1 MLLDNTKNGF
11 ILKSNFELKKAY
23 ILFKVISSRT
33 LTNLGKNLLELSLKL
48 KLPVLFIVRATVFRQ
63 FCSGENL
70 QESYETVKK
79 LNKKN
84 VKSYLHYSV
93 EGLEN
98 EKTYDNSL
106 NEVVKS
112 IEFAASKDI
121 LDYTVF
127 KPTAVASSVIL
138 NKVSEEK
145 ELSSFEKGLYIRIVD
160 RFDIICKT
168 AFENQIKILVDA
180 EESWLQDAID
190 DIVLKMMIK
199 YNTDNTIVYNTSQMY
214 RHDRLKYLKE
224 LKKKSIENNFQIGI
238 KLVRGAYI
246 EKENR
251 RAKKYNYKSP
261 ICESKHATDTNF
273 NEGANFILSNLDNF
287 SLFCGSHNEKSIYNI
302 LDIMRESK
310 MENNNPKIWFGQ
322 LYGMSDNISFNLAE
336 EGYNV
341 IKYLPFGPI
350 KEVIPYLIRRAEE
363 NTSVKG
369 QTSRE
374 LAVSYTHL
382 TLPTKRI
389 V

>member
-23 ILFKVISSRT
+23 FLFKVISSRT
-33 LTNLGKNLLELSLKL
+33 LTKFGKNILELSLKL

-70 QESYETVKK
+70 QESFKTVKK
-79 LNKKN
+79 LNDKN

-98 EKTYDNSL
+98 EKTYDDSL
-106 NEVVKS
+106 KEVIRS
-112 IEFAASKDI
+112 IEFAASKNI
-121 LDYTVF
+121 LAFTVF
-127 KPTAVASSVIL
+127 KPTAIASSDIL
-138 NKVSEEK
+138 NKVTEEK
-145 ELSSFEKGLYIRIVD
+145 ELSDFEKGLYDRIVD

-180 EESWLQDAID
+180 EESWFQGAID
-190 DIVLKMMIK
+190 DIVLNMMIK
-199 YNTDNTIVYNTSQMY
+199 YNKQSTIVFNTSQMY
-214 RHDRLKYLKE
+214 RHDRLKYLNE
-224 LKKKSIENNFQIGI
+224 LKKLSIENSFHVGV

-246 EKENR
+246 EKENK
-251 RAKKYNYKSP
+251 RAKKHNYKSP
-261 ICESKHATDTNF
+261 ICESKDATDVNF
-273 NEGANFILSNLDNF
+273 NEGAKFILSNLDNF
-287 SLFCGSHNEKSIYNI
+287 SLFCGSHNEKSIYDI
-302 LDIMRESK
+302 LDIMKKGK
-310 MENNNPKIWFGQ
+310 MQKNNPKIWFGQ

-374 LAVSYTHL
+374 LQL
-382 TLPTKRI
+382 IKRELKRRRSN
-389 V
+389 

>member
-48 KLPVLFIVRATVFRQ
+48 KLPVFFIVRATVFRQ

-138 NKVSEEK
+138 NKVTEEK

-199 YNTDNTIVYNTSQMY
+199 YNTDSTIVYNTSQMY
-214 RHDRLKYLKE
+214 RHDRLKYLRE

-246 EKENR
+246 EKENK

-302 LDIMRESK
+302 LDILKESK
-310 MENNNPKIWFGQ
+310 MQKNNPKIWFGQ

-374 LAVSYTHL
+374 LEL
-382 TLPTKRI
+382 IKKELKRRKSN
-389 V
+389 

>member
-138 NKVSEEK
+138 NKVTEEK

-199 YNTDNTIVYNTSQMY
+199 YNTDSTIVYNTSQMY
-214 RHDRLKYLKE
+214 RHDRLKYLRE

-246 EKENR
+246 EKENK

-302 LDIMRESK
+302 LDIMKDSK
-310 MENNNPKIWFGQ
+310 MQKNNPKIWFGQ

-374 LAVSYTHL
+374 LEL
-382 TLPTKRI
+382 IKKELKRRKSN
-389 V
+389 

>member
-138 NKVSEEK
+138 NKVTEEK

-302 LDIMRESK
+302 LDIMKESK
-310 MENNNPKIWFGQ
+310 MQKNNPKIWFGQ

-374 LAVSYTHL
+374 LEL
-382 TLPTKRI
+382 IKKELKRRKSN
-389 V
+389 

>member
-138 NKVSEEK
+138 NKVTEEK

-224 LKKKSIENNFQIGI
+224 LKKKSIENKFQIGI

-251 RAKKYNYKSP
+251 RAKKYSYKSP

-310 MENNNPKIWFGQ
+310 MQNNNPKIWFGQ

-374 LAVSYTHL
+374 LEL
-382 TLPTKRI
+382 IKKELKRRKSN
-389 V
+389 

>member
-121 LDYTVF
+121 LNYTVF

-138 NKVSEEK
+138 NKVTEEK

-199 YNTDNTIVYNTSQMY
+199 YNTDSTVVYNTSQMY
-214 RHDRLKYLKE
+214 RHDRLKYLRE

-246 EKENR
+246 EKENK

-302 LDIMRESK
+302 LDIMKESK
-310 MENNNPKIWFGQ
+310 MQKNNPKIWFGQ

-374 LAVSYTHL
+374 LEL
-382 TLPTKRI
+382 IKKELKRRKSN
-389 V
+389 

>member
-138 NKVSEEK
+138 NKVTEEK
-145 ELSSFEKGLYIRIVD
+145 ELSSFEKGLFIRIVD

-199 YNTDNTIVYNTSQMY
+199 YNTDSTIVYNTSQMY
-214 RHDRLKYLKE
+214 RHDRLKYLRE

-246 EKENR
+246 EKENK

-302 LDIMRESK
+302 LDIMKESK
-310 MENNNPKIWFGQ
+310 MQKNNPKIWFGQ

-374 LAVSYTHL
+374 LEL
-382 TLPTKRI
+382 IKKELKRRKSN
-389 V
+389 

>member
-48 KLPVLFIVRATVFRQ
+48 KLPVLFIIRATVFRQ

-70 QESYETVKK
+70 HESYETVKK

-138 NKVSEEK
+138 NKVTEEK

-199 YNTDNTIVYNTSQMY
+199 YNTDSTIVYNTSQMY
-214 RHDRLKYLKE
+214 RHDRLKYLRE

-246 EKENR
+246 EKENK

-302 LDIMRESK
+302 LDIMKDSK
-310 MENNNPKIWFGQ
+310 MQKNNPKIWFGQ

-374 LAVSYTHL
+374 LEL
-382 TLPTKRI
+382 IKKELKRRKSN
-389 V
+389 

>member
-138 NKVSEEK
+138 NKVTEEK

-224 LKKKSIENNFQIGI
+224 LKKKSIENKFQIGI

-251 RAKKYNYKSP
+251 RAKKYSYKSP

-273 NEGANFILSNLDNF
+273 NEGANFILSNLENF

-302 LDIMRESK
+302 LDIMKESK
-310 MENNNPKIWFGQ
+310 MQKNNPKIWFGQ

-374 LAVSYTHL
+374 LEL
-382 TLPTKRI
+382 IKKELKRRKSN
-389 V
+389 